1 MIELTAKKW
10 GNGIGILLDRQAR
23 ELLGGIGE
31 NDKLYLTRSPDG
43 LRITRHNPEF
53 ERQMTLAREIMKE
66 RRAVLRELAK

>member
-10 GNGIGILLDRQAR
+10 GNGIGVLLDKQAR

-31 NDKLYLTRSPDG
+31 NDKLYLTRTPDG
-43 LRITRHNPEF
+43 LRITPYNPDF
-53 ERQMTLAREIMKE
+53 ERQMTEARRIMND

>member
-31 NDKLYLTRSPDG
+31 NDKLYLTRTPDG
-43 LRITRHNPEF
+43 LRITPHNPEF
-53 ERQMTLAREIMKE
+53 ERQMSIARDIMKE